1 MLAMHVLQEKEKFK
15 KKKSN
20 FKMVTK
26 KGKKQMVSVGNNPT
40 LIGSSEK
47 DRDSTPAPT
56 HRELWASSQD
66 SKTLG

>member
-1 MLAMHVLQEKEKFK
+1 
-15 KKKSN
+15 
-20 FKMVTK
+20 MVIE